1 MEESKKIA
9 EEEEKWLLG
18 TETGKER
25 KDRFESD
32 AGIGLK
38 SLYTPN
44 DVKGVDYLR
53 DIGFPGQ
60 PPYTRGVYPNM
71 YRGRLWT
78 IRMFSGFGT
87 PEETNQRWKMLHEEG
102 ETGFSAAVDSLTFAG
117 VDPDD
122 PIDWLEAE
130 VGK

>member
-1 MEESKKIA
+1 MEEGKKIA
-9 EEEEKWLLG
+9 EEEEKWRLR
-18 TETGKER
+18 TESGRER

-32 AGIGLK
+32 AGIPLK

-44 DVKGVDYLR
+44 DVQSVEYLR
-53 DIGFPGQ
+53 DVGFPGQ

-87 PEETNQRWKMLHEEG
+87 PEETNKRWK
-102 ETGFSAAVDSLTFAG
+102 
-117 VDPDD
+117 
-122 PIDWLEAE
+122 
-130 VGK
+130 